1 MFQRIDIVDG
11 KKWSLIRSQSQS
23 GCDAQRRGRRRRRF
37 EIVFERIKDTTIVSL
52 LEFGIVAVVTT
63 TSGMMSTI

>member
-1 MFQRIDIVDG
+1 MESNP
-11 KKWSLIRSQSQS
+11 KSKSKWMR
-23 GCDAQRRGRRRRRF
+23 CAEAEEKE

>member
-1 MFQRIDIVDG
+1 MESNP
-11 KKWSLIRSQSQS
+11 KSKSKWMRCAVA
-23 GCDAQRRGRRRRRF
+23 GEEEEEE

-52 LEFGIVAVVTT
+52 LEFGIVPVVTT

>member
-1 MFQRIDIVDG
+1 MESNP
-11 KKWSLIRSQSQS
+11 KSKSKWMRCAEA
-23 GCDAQRRGRRRRRF
+23 GEKE

-52 LEFGIVAVVTT
+52 LELGIVAVVTT

>member
-1 MFQRIDIVDG
+1 MR
-11 KKWSLIRSQSQS
+11 
-23 GCDAQRRGRRRRRF
+23 CAEAEE